1 MTPQVL
7 ALGNHLVDN
16 GFTVAS
22 PSLFGE
28 PGRPLSVGYLVPTM
42 ARACIA
48 REFMAFATNAE
59 RPVAR
64 YLRAL
69 ARDLNERTPGKG
81 VGVIGQ
87 CFTGGFALAAAVDD
101 SVLAP
106 VMSQPSLPFPLTR
119 AQRRDPGLSEGELQR
134 VVQRATDDGFCAMGL
149 RFTGDRAVPSERF
162 ATLKQRLGDAFEV
175 IEIDSSPGNE
185 HGFGRMAHSVL
196 TDQVREK
203 DGHPAYEARKRVVE
217 FFKER
222 LVG

>member
-1 MTPQVL
+1 M
-7 ALGNHLVDN
+7 
-16 GFTVAS
+16 
-22 PSLFGE
+22 
-28 PGRPLSVGYLVPTM
+28 
-42 ARACIA
+42 A

-69 ARDLNERTPGKG
+69 ARNLNEHTPGKG
-81 VGVIGQ
+81 VGVIGM

-106 VMSQPSLPFPLTR
+106 VMSQPSLPFAVTP
-119 AQRRDPGLSEGELQR
+119 AQRRDPCVSEGELQR
-134 VVQRATDDGFCAMGL
+134 VAQRATDEGLCALGL
-149 RFTGDRAVPSERF
+149 RFTGDRAVPKERF
-162 ATLKQRLGDAFEV
+162 ETLKKRLGDAFEI

-196 TDQVREK
+196 TLEVREK
-203 DGHPAYEARKRVVE
+203 DGQPAYEARKRVVE

-222 LVG
+222 LI